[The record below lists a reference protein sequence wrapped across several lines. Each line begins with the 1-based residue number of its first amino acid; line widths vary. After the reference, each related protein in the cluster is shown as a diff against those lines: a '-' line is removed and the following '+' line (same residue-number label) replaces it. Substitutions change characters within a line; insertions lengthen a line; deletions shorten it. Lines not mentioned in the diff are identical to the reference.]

1 MAKIFRKTLVALRRG
16 IVDVWNAF
24 MVDGAQYDA
33 HDIPICPTTATSLP
47 GQLISWPEAKRLH
60 KKAMRKGDRDYRVK
74 AFIHFYVDDIKFDGV
89 RSSVWLFPWRAL
101 EIIRHFDGIITP
113 DFSVCQ
119 DFPEPIKMFAVYRMR
134 AFGYWVGSIGVQ
146 VINNV
151 RWGTRE
157 TWGYCFAG
165 VPRHTVVAV
174 GSVASGLRKI
184 ENRSLFEDG
193 LKTMLQ
199 VLDPTVII
207 VYGSVRPEALSLLE
221 EHGVKVVQ
229 FDSDTSKAFA
239 KEACDE

>member
-1 MAKIFRKTLVALRRG
+1 MAKTFCKTSKALRRG

-24 MVDGAQYDA
+24 MVARAEYDA
-33 HDIPICPTTATSLP
+33 HDIPVCPTTATSLP
-47 GQLISWPEAKRLH
+47 SQLISWPEAKRLH
-60 KKAMRKGDRDYRVK
+60 KKAMRKGDKEYRAQ

-113 DFSVCQ
+113 DFSMCQ
-119 DFPEPIKMFAVYRMR
+119 DFPEPIKLFAVYRMR
-134 AFGYWVGSIGVQ
+134 TFGYWIGTQGVA

-174 GSVASGLRKI
+174 GTVASGLRKI
-184 ENRSLFEDG
+184 ENRPLFEDG
-193 LKTMLQ
+193 LEAMADTLKPAI
-199 VLDPTVII
+199 VI
-207 VYGSVRPEALSLLE
+207 VYGSASYECFKNLRRRGIEII
-221 EHGVKVVQ
+221 Q
-229 FDSDTSKAFA
+229 FDSEKSVVFKKGVT
-239 KEACDE
+239 DE